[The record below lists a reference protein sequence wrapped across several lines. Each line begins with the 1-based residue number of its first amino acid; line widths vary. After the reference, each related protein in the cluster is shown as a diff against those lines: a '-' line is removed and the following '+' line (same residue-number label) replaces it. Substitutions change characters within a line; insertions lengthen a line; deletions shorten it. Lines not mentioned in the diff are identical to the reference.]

1 MKKILAIL
9 AISMLTL
16 GTAQADSVGVEA
28 GNVNINKGQAH
39 QEGIG
44 LRYSKDIAR
53 GFSADIGVQSLKNTA
68 SNAATSR
75 VELGAT
81 ASMPLA
87 KGLGFYAR
95 VTVGEQ
101 FGSWARETG
110 KEFKYWSVEP
120 GVAYRTGNFDVR
132 AGYRW
137 RDSFDAITPGFKT
150 DTYKLGAGYSLSKT
164 DRVGINYEDVRGN
177 YKAKQYTVN
186 YTRSF

>member
-9 AISMLTL
+9 AIAMLTL
-16 GTAQADSVGVEA
+16 GTAHADSVGVEA

-39 QEGIG
+39 QEGVG
-44 LRYSKDIAR
+44 LRYSKDIAP

-87 KGLGFYAR
+87 KGLGFYTR

-101 FGSWARETG
+101 FGSWANQS
-110 KEFKYWSVEP
+110 KDFKYWSVEP
-120 GVAYRTGNFDVR
+120 GVAYRAGNVDVR

-137 RDSFDAITPGFKT
+137 RDGFDVITPGFRT
-150 DTYKLGAGYSLSKT
+150 QTYKLGAGYSLSKA
-164 DRVGINYEDVRGN
+164 DRVGINYEDLRGD
-177 YKAKQYTVN
+177 YKTKQYTLN